1 MKNKRL
7 EERRKRIPQSVET
20 YVKRSF
26 DIVDRIHEI
35 LISQGK
41 DQKELAKALG
51 KKESEISKWMTGT
64 HNFTL
69 KTLAKIEEV
78 LGEQIIYITMPKKKT
93 ERPIFNV
100 YKQDFLMDASNNI
113 INVKG
118 FNTVIKSNSK
128 YSVNAL
134 D

>member
-1 MKNKRL
+1 MKNRRL
-7 EERRKRIPQSVET
+7 EERRKKIPQSVET
-20 YVKRSF
+20 FVKRSF

-35 LISQGK
+35 LVSQGK
-41 DQKELAKALG
+41 DQKELAKVLG

-78 LGEQIIYITMPKKKT
+78 LGEQIIPKKKA
-93 ERPIFNV
+93 EKPILIV
-100 YKQDFLMDASNNI
+100 YKQDFLMNASNNM
-113 INVKG
+113 INIKD
-118 FNTVIKSNSK
+118 FNTIIRGNSK
-128 YSVNAL
+128 YSINAL

>member
-7 EERRKRIPQSVET
+7 EERRKKIPQSVET
-20 YVKRSF
+20 FVKRSF

-35 LISQGK
+35 LASQGK

-78 LGEQIIYITMPKKKT
+78 LGEQIIDITMPKKKN
-93 ERPIFNV
+93 ERPFLIV
-100 YKQDFLMDASNNI
+100 YKQDYLMNASNNM

-118 FNTVIKSNSK
+118 FNTVIRSNSK
-128 YSVNAL
+128 YTVNAL